1 MPPLCGGIFGGI
13 SFGGTDLY
21 RPRGDAPM
29 LTAAQIKRLP
39 IPPKTQKRPDTYTD
53 YDALQLH
60 VFNTG
65 RRTRVYAFRWPSP
78 LCQ

>member
-1 MPPLCGGIFGGI
+1 MMT
-13 SFGGTDLY
+13 S
-21 RPRGDAPM
+21 
-29 LTAAQIKRLP
+29 AQIKRLP

-53 YDALQLH
+53 YDALQLN

-65 RRTRVYAFRWPSP
+65 RRTWVYAFRWPSP

>member
-1 MPPLCGGIFGGI
+1 
-13 SFGGTDLY
+13 
-21 RPRGDAPM
+21 M
-29 LTAAQIKRLP
+29 LTDAQIKRLP
-39 IPPKTQKRPDTYTD
+39 MPPKTQKRPDTYTD

-65 RRTRVYAFRWPSP
+65 RRTWVYAFRWPSP

>member
-1 MPPLCGGIFGGI
+1 
-13 SFGGTDLY
+13 
-21 RPRGDAPM
+21 M